1 MMKKLHQQNL
11 IIIWCSV
18 VALSLVSVFGYG
30 MTAMAL
36 KGSMIVIVSGIISTI
51 GYFLPISD
59 SRKALILALPPAI
72 GTLFYSWV
80 SGGNSI
86 PYIANFVLLA
96 MTATYFIE
104 KVIISFAVPFTI
116 ISVIFGIVSPQTIA
130 GIEYTVA
137 GVVSRILLFGITAL
151 ILYFATKRGA
161 SVVKSTE
168 EALYIV
174 QQNAKLAND
183 IADDLSATINTSK
196 IAVNELAD
204 GSSNVN
210 QAARQMQQIVEEAA
224 KSTVKVNAAT
234 EEVGNNYELAGQLD
248 NGFNNVKEAVE
259 KGNEAVEEAKSTIAS
274 VKSTVGAAHKT
285 TSELLTQMKKIT
297 DILGEINS
305 IAAQTNLLSLNAS
318 IEAARA
324 GEHGKGF
331 AVVAD
336 EIRALSEESAKSA
349 GNIQN
354 ILKWLTDTTR
364 QVDDEI
370 TQGTNAAAES
380 VDTIDGL
387 LEYFKNINNATE
399 QASDIVKEE
408 YSITDNI
415 KQSFGTIQ
423 EEMQTLVA
431 TSEENSATI
440 EDISQTI
447 VAQNNSIGNILSDIE
462 NISEVSEKLQKH
474 FEI

>member
-104 KVIISFAVPFTI
+104 KVIISFVVPFTI

-183 IADDLSATINTSK
+183 IADDLSATINTGGEAAEQSK

-224 KSTVKVNAAT
+224 KSTVNVMEKVNAAT

-399 QASDIVKEE
+399 QAKK
-408 YSITDNI
+408 SIALLI
-415 KQSFGTIQ
+415 I
-423 EEMQTLVA
+423 
-431 TSEENSATI
+431 
-440 EDISQTI
+440 
-447 VAQNNSIGNILSDIE
+447 
-462 NISEVSEKLQKH
+462 
-474 FEI
+474 

>member
-224 KSTVKVNAAT
+224 KSTVNVMEKVNAAT

-248 NGFNNVKEAVE
+248 NGFNNVKEAIE
-259 KGNEAVEEAKSTIAS
+259 KGNEAVEEA
-274 VKSTVGAAHKT
+274 KSTVGAAHKT

-408 YSITDNI
+408 YSIIDNI

>member
-224 KSTVKVNAAT
+224 KSTVNVMEKVNAAT

-259 KGNEAVEEAKSTIAS
+259 KGNEAVEEAS